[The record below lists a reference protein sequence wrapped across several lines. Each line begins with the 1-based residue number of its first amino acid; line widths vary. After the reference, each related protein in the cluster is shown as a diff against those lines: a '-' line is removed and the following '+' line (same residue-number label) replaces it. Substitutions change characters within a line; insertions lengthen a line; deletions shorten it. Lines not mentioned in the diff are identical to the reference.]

1 MLGKVLKYD
10 IKASAKM
17 FLPLYLGV
25 LVITALA
32 KVSVE
37 FLVEVDN
44 LLLSILS
51 GTSILLYVAALFGLM
66 IMTVIFL
73 IIRFYKNFLTDEAYL
88 TFTLPVKTSTL
99 IVSKQLNG
107 ILWNL
112 LTMVVLAAAVGG
124 MFGKE
129 IWENREL
136 LQSGWRE
143 IYTEIKVFVTPVV
156 TVGGII
162 SIILSL
168 LFNLSTIYASL
179 SIGQMYTKHKIL
191 GAIIAYIGIHVVLNM
206 FGNVVL
212 TIVDWTESVDAYM
225 IYSVIE
231 QLVVG
236 AAGLG
241 ITYYFLKNKLNLE

>member
-129 IWENREL
+129 IWENRDRK
-136 LQSGWRE
+136 S
-143 IYTEIKVFVTPVV
+143 VV
-156 TVGGII
+156 
-162 SIILSL
+162 
-168 LFNLSTIYASL
+168 
-179 SIGQMYTKHKIL
+179 
-191 GAIIAYIGIHVVLNM
+191 
-206 FGNVVL
+206 
-212 TIVDWTESVDAYM
+212 
-225 IYSVIE
+225 
-231 QLVVG
+231 
-236 AAGLG
+236 
-241 ITYYFLKNKLNLE
+241 

>member
-10 IKASAKM
+10 IKNSAKM
-17 FLPLYLGV
+17 FLPLYIGV

-37 FLVEVDN
+37 FLAEVDN

-51 GTSILLYVAALFGLM
+51 GTSILLYVAALFGLV
-66 IMTVIFL
+66 IMTAIFL
-73 IIRFYKNFLTDEAYL
+73 LMRFYKNFLTDEAYL

-99 IVSKQLNG
+99 IISKQLNG

-112 LTMVVLAAAVGG
+112 LTAVILVAAVGG
-124 MFGKE
+124 MFGQE
-129 IWENREL
+129 IWEYRDML
-136 LQSGWRE
+136 KSMWQE
-143 IYTEIKVFVTPVV
+143 IYTEMKTFVTPVV
-156 TVGGII
+156 IVGA
-162 SIILSL
+162 ILSVIFSL
-168 LFNLSTIYASL
+168 VFNLSTIYASL

-191 GAIIAYIGIHVVLNM
+191 GAIIAYIGIYVVLNM
-206 FGNVVL
+206 FGNAL
-212 TIVDWTESVDAYM
+212 LSIVDWTESIDIFM

-236 AAGLG
+236 VAGLG